1 MSSHVLSSKKKKF
14 SNLCVFS
21 KGSYSIYDKTL
32 IHLDD
37 NSSSFEAISQVLDC
51 FQSFSVFTLY
61 KNMVNNGNIYGT
73 FGKSFRSTS

>member
-1 MSSHVLSSKKKKF
+1 MSSHVLTSKKEKF

-21 KGSYSIYDKTL
+21 KRSYVLHDKTL
-32 IHLDD
+32 IYHDD
-37 NSSSFEAISQVLDC
+37 DSSSFEAISQVLDC

>member
-1 MSSHVLSSKKKKF
+1 MCIFKKVIRF
-14 SNLCVFS
+14 
-21 KGSYSIYDKTL
+21 IYDKTL

-61 KNMVNNGNIYGT
+61 KNMVNNGKYLWNFWEKVSVQLLDIT
-73 FGKSFRSTS
+73 FEMVDFT